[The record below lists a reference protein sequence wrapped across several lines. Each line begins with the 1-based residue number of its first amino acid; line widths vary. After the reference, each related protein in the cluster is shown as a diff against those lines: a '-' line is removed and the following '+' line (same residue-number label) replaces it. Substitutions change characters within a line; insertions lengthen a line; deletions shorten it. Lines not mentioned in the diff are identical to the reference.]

1 MSILFI
7 FLGLGLLVIG
17 GDFLVRAAVGLS
29 LKLKL
34 SKMIIGLT
42 VVSFATSAPE
52 LLVSVQAAIDGFSDI
67 SLGNVIGSNIANIGL
82 VLGVTAIITPLSIDK
97 YFYKFNWPVL
107 MLLSIGL
114 YFIMQSGN
122 EISSLEGVAL
132 VAILII
138 YLVLLISRVN
148 NNPNSD
154 ASQQVDGQLA
164 VVSNFKIIL
173 WLLIG
178 AIALYFGSMWL
189 VDGAVDLASTLGV
202 SERVISITMI
212 AVGTSLPELA
222 ASVIAALKKEKAL
235 SLGNLIGS
243 NIFNI
248 ASVLGITAIIKPIA
262 IKSQELFTNDMWWM
276 LGFAGVLIPLAFLPN
291 KFEIGRIK
299 GLVLLAC
306 YCVFIS
312 LAVLG

>member
-52 LLVSVQAAIDGFSDI
+52 LLVSVQAAIEGFSDI

-97 YFYKFNWPVL
+97 YFYKFNWPVM
-107 MLLSIGL
+107 MLLSFGL
-114 YFIMQSGN
+114 YFILQSGN

-138 YLVLLISRVN
+138 YLVLLISRANSRPVN
-148 NNPNSD
+148 D
-154 ASQQVDGQLA
+154 ASQQFDNKLA
-164 VVSNFKIIL
+164 VVSNFKIII
-173 WLLIG
+173 WLFIG
-178 AIALYFGSMWL
+178 AVTLYLGSKLL
-189 VDGAVDLASTLGV
+189 VDGAVNLAGTLGV

-212 AVGTSLPELA
+212 ATGTSVPELA
-222 ASVIAALKKEKAL
+222 TSVMAALKKEKAL

-248 ASVLGITAIIKPIA
+248 ASVLGITAIIQPIA
-262 IKSQELFTNDMWWM
+262 VKSQELFTNDIWWM

-306 YCVFIS
+306 YCVFIGM
-312 LAVLG
+312 AVLG

>member
-1 MSILFI
+1 M
-7 FLGLGLLVIG
+7 
-17 GDFLVRAAVGLS
+17 
-29 LKLKL
+29 
-34 SKMIIGLT
+34 
-42 VVSFATSAPE
+42 
-52 LLVSVQAAIDGFSDI
+52 
-67 SLGNVIGSNIANIGL
+67 IGSNIANIGL

-107 MLLSIGL
+107 MLLSFGL
-114 YFIMQSGN
+114 YFILQSGN

-148 NNPNSD
+148 NNPDSN
-154 ASQQVDGQLA
+154 ASQQVDGKLA
-164 VVSNFKIIL
+164 VVSNFKIIV

-178 AIALYFGSMWL
+178 AIALYFGSLWL
-189 VDGAVDLASTLGV
+189 VDGAVVLASTLGV

-248 ASVLGITAIIKPIA
+248 ASVLGITAIIQPIA
-262 IKSQELFTNDMWWM
+262 VKSQELFTNDLWWM
-276 LGFAGVLIPLAFLPN
+276 LGYAGVLIPLVFSPN

-299 GLVLLAC
+299 GLVLLVG
-306 YCVFIS
+306 YCFFIS